1 MNYRYLGKT
10 GLKVSEL
17 CLGAMTFGRE
27 NEATEEERFQMM
39 DRFIEAGGNFID
51 TANVYSAGVS
61 EEIIGRWLTKQRRDD
76 LVIATKVR
84 FPMGSGP
91 NDLGLSRK
99 HILSSIEASLRR
111 LQTDYIDLYQ
121 VHCWDEKTPL
131 EETLSTLNDL
141 VRKGAVRCFGGKQ
154 FRRLAAAAWNRRE
167 PGERLGIVRLPST
180 TVQSVVPEHRMGI
193 DSAQHSRRAGSY
205 PLESAPG
212 RVAFRKVQARDD
224 CTSRGLANLKWE
236 PETVGPAL
244 ISRCGRKVYPE

>member
-141 VRKGAVRCFGGKQ
+141 VRKGAVRCLGASNFGGWQ
-154 FRRLAAAAWNRRE
+154 LQR
-167 PGERLGIVRLPST
+167 
-180 TVQSVVPEHRMGI
+180 GI
-193 DSAQHSRRAGSY
+193 DESRVNGW
-205 PLESAPG
+205 ESFVCLQP
-212 RVAFRKVQARDD
+212 Q
-224 CTSRGLANLKWE
+224 CNL
-236 PETVGPAL
+236 L
-244 ISRCGRKVYPE
+244 